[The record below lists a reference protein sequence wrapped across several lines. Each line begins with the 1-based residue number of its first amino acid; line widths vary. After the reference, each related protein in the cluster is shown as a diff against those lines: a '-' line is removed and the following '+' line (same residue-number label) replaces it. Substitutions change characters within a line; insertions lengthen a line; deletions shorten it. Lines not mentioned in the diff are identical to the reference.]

1 MREMVFP
8 ALVLGALLAA
18 PAGAQEAAKPA
29 APPAATT
36 GARAPKIG
44 ILDIDRVW
52 AESLL
57 GKGYTAQ
64 LEKSRNELQSL
75 GTKKETELKKLQDE
89 IQALAED
96 IEKQQAVLSPD
107 ILEGKQRVLVKKRR
121 EAEDFIA
128 DGKQEVNKEQ
138 QRLQLQQQQFQNEF
152 LDKVRPSVETVVR
165 EKGLD
170 VLFDKRSTY
179 LLASKDFDVT
189 QDVIVKVDDAEK
201 LKKAAGP
208 AATTPKP
215 AAGSPAPGPK
225 PAAPTPGPVPPS
237 PKP

>member
-1 MREMVFP
+1 MVFP

-29 APPAATT
+29 AAPAPSAA
-36 GARAPKIG
+36 ARNPKIG

-64 LEKSRNELQSL
+64 LEKSKNELQSL
-75 GTKKETELKKLQDE
+75 GSKKEAELKKMQDE
-89 IQALAED
+89 IQAMAEEL
-96 IEKQQAVLSPD
+96 EKQQTVLSA
-107 ILEGKQRVLVKKRR
+107 EVVETKQRALVKKRR

-128 DGKQEVNKEQ
+128 DGKQEVAKEQ
-138 QRLQLQQQQFQNEF
+138 QRLQLQQQTFQNEF
-152 LDKVRPSVETVVR
+152 LEKVRPSVESVVR
-165 EKGLD
+165 DKSLD

-179 LLASKDFDVT
+179 LLASKDLDVT

-201 LKKAAGP
+201 LKPKAAASAP
-208 AATTPKP
+208 AAPKP

-225 PAAPTPGPVPPS
+225 PVAPAPGPVPPS